1 MFTKNWYAILN
12 SAMTGRPTKCKCTDG
27 SMRDNSQEPSAKGI
41 GIGAP
46 ASNTPN
52 SNSSPTLYYL
62 KTGYTSGGVVM
73 GDGTAEPSADDY
85 KMSGSLITKF
95 SSTAIVTKEDS
106 ADGCV
111 LTALYTITNTGSED
125 ITISEIG
132 LTACGNGNPHIGT
145 YMALIERT
153 LLETPVTIPPSSVGQ
168 ITYTIEVKHPV
179 PFPTT

>member
-12 SAMTGRPTKCKCTDG
+12 TAMTGSPTKCKCTDG
-27 SMRDNSQEPSAKGI
+27 SMKSNSREPSAAGI

-46 ASNTPN
+46 ASSS
-52 SNSSPTLYYL
+52 SNYYSAPTLHYL
-62 KTGYTSGGVVM
+62 KTGYVGGGVVI

-85 KMSGSLITKF
+85 KMSGSLVTKF
-95 SSTAIVTKEDS
+95 ASTADVTKKDS

-132 LTACGNGNPHIGT
+132 LTACGDGNPHIASH
-145 YMALIERT
+145 MALIERT
-153 LLETPVTIPPSSVGQ
+153 LLEIPVTIPPGGVGQ

-179 PFPTT
+179 PFPAA

>member
-1 MFTKNWYAILN
+1 MFTKNWYAMLN

-27 SMRDNSQEPSAKGI
+27 SMKDNSQEHSVKGI
-41 GIGAP
+41 YIGAP
-46 ASNTPN
+46 ASTSTPN
-52 SNSSPTLYYL
+52 SYAPPTLHYL
-62 KTGYTSGGVVM
+62 KTGYISGGVVI

-85 KMSGSLITKF
+85 KMSGSLVTKF
-95 SSTAIVTKEDS
+95 TSTATVTKEDS

-132 LTACGNGNPHIGT
+132 LTACGNGNPHVASD
-145 YMALIERT
+145 MALIERT
-153 LLETPVTIPPSSVGQ
+153 LLETPVTIPPSGVGQ

-179 PFPTT
+179 PFPA